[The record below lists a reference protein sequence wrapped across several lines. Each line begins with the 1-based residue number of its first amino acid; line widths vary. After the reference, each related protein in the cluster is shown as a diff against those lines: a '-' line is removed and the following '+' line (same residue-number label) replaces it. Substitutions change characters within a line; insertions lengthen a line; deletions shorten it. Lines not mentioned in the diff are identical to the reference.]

1 MKRIFVVLLFISF
14 FGCVFAQQMNDTELK
29 NKLVKEGFGRFTFF
43 DNDEYKYHYKEMS
56 ESLDFSGKYKIDSG
70 IVIFETITNLKNNG
84 YYDDATNYSLGIP
97 GKYKIDN
104 EKKNADYQGALVGID
119 NDKIY
124 WSNKAISAY
133 DHTVIDGV
141 ECILYPQD
149 EENKKYVLLLENLKI
164 RKQPST
170 KAEVLTINGYESDV
184 GSIYEKRNVEFAGS
198 VLWVKAKSVKEDAI
212 DGKSSP
218 WYYIICSDEINN
230 FDGWNY
236 FGWIYGGYVKEIEQ
250 NEVEKYKNEYK
261 PLLIKKLKEAGAK
274 LN

>member
-29 NKLVKEGFGRFTFF
+29 NKLVKEGFGRFAFF
-43 DNDEYKYHYKEMS
+43 DNGEYKYHYKEMS

-70 IVIFETITNLKNNG
+70 IVIFETITN
-84 YYDDATNYSLGIP
+84 
-97 GKYKIDN
+97 
-104 EKKNADYQGALVGID
+104 
-119 NDKIY
+119 
-124 WSNKAISAY
+124 Y

-149 EENKKYVLLLENLKI
+149 EESKKYVLLLENLKI

-170 KAEVLTINGYESDV
+170 KAKVLTINGYESDV
-184 GSIYEKRNVEFAGS
+184 GSIDEKRNVEFAGS
-198 VLWVKAKSVKEDAI
+198 VLWVKAKSLKEDII

>member
-1 MKRIFVVLLFISF
+1 MKRIVFILLFISF
-14 FGCVFAQQMNDTELK
+14 GYIFAQQMNDTELK
-29 NKLVKEGFGRFTFF
+29 NKLIKEGFGCFTFF
-43 DNDEYKYHYKEMS
+43 DNGEYKYHYKEMS
-56 ESLDFSGKYKIDSG
+56 ESLDVSGKYKIESG

-84 YYDDATNYSLGIP
+84 YDDDAANYYLGIP
-97 GKYKIDN
+97 GKYKIDT
-104 EKKNADYQGALVGID
+104 EKKNSDYQGALVGID

-133 DHTVIDGV
+133 EHTVIDGV

-149 EENKKYVLLLENLKI
+149 EENRKYVLLLENLKI

-184 GSIYEKRNVEFAGS
+184 GHIYEERSVEFAGS
-198 VLWVKAKSVKEDAI
+198 ILWVKAKSVKEDTI
-212 DGKSSP
+212 DGKTSP
-218 WYYIICSDEINN
+218 WYYIMCSDEINN
-230 FDGWNY
+230 FDGWSY

-250 NEVEKYKNEYK
+250 NKVEEYKNEYK
-261 PLLIKKLKEAGAK
+261 PLLIKKLKEAGAE

>member
-1 MKRIFVVLLFISF
+1 MKKIVFILFFIS
-14 FGCVFAQQMNDTELK
+14 FGCVFAQQINNAELK
-29 NKLVKEGFGRFTFF
+29 NKLVKEGFGHFTFF
-43 DNDEYKYHYKEMS
+43 DNGEYKYHYKEMS
-56 ESLDFSGKYKIDSG
+56 ESLDFSGKYKIESG

-84 YYDDATNYSLGIP
+84 YDDDAANYNLGIP
-97 GKYKIDN
+97 GKYKIDT
-104 EKKNADYQGALVGID
+104 EKKNSDYQGALVGID

-133 DHTVIDGV
+133 EHTVIDGV

-149 EENKKYVLLLENLKI
+149 EENRKNVLLLENLKI

-184 GSIYEKRNVEFAGS
+184 GHIYEERSVEFAGS
-198 VLWVKAKSVKEDAI
+198 ILWVNAKSVKEDTI
-212 DGKSSP
+212 DGKTSP
-218 WYYIICSDEINN
+218 WYYIMCSDEINN
-230 FDGWNY
+230 FDGWCY